1 MKKNK
6 YVLAAFALVFVI
18 FLFEYYFLEPQS
30 RALRETIET
39 KYNVLQKYEF
49 IIKGG
54 GVTEESIKSDIDNL
68 NNIEAKLIQGKTDF
82 LASAELQNAISG
94 LTDKAGLK
102 VLVIRPLSSVKINKY
117 QNIPLYFEG
126 NGTIKQISDFLKLI
140 ESDNLMIK
148 VDKLSI
154 NITNLQTSNDLKFKM
169 QVSGLTKI

>member
-18 FLFEYYFLEPQS
+18 IIFEYYFLEPQS
-30 RALRETIET
+30 IALRETIES

-54 GVTEESIKSDIDNL
+54 GLTEESIKSDIDNL

-102 VLVIRPLSSVKINKY
+102 VLVICL
-117 QNIPLYFEG
+117 E
-126 NGTIKQISDFLKLI
+126 
-140 ESDNLMIK
+140 
-148 VDKLSI
+148 
-154 NITNLQTSNDLKFKM
+154 
-169 QVSGLTKI
+169 